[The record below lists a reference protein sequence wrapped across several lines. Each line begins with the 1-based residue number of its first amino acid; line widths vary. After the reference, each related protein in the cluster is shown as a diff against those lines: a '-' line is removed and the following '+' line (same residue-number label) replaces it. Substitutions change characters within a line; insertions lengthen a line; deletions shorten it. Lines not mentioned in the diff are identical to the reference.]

1 MQIVQLRKKKKRE
14 EICCKK
20 KGSIYL
26 DCDAGHEQFYINLEQ
41 WVSSYKCEDVCTL
54 QWNNSPNKLKWITS
68 MAHW

>member
-1 MQIVQLRKKKKRE
+1 MQIVQLRKKKRE

-41 WVSSYKCEDVCTL
+41 
-54 QWNNSPNKLKWITS
+54 
-68 MAHW
+68 